1 VDEKQRVL
9 ELVER
14 YGWNATAF
22 QTLESGYSYAFYGD
36 DACVAYVDTGSAWVV
51 AGAPIAAQ
59 DRLGEVVAKFV
70 RAARSAGRRCCFFAA
85 EERLQSAA
93 GDALRSFPIGEQPV
107 WDPRDWPKILADH
120 RSMREQ
126 LRRAKAKGVR
136 TREVSAQELHEGA
149 TRDAIAAVAER
160 WLSTRSM
167 APMDFLVRVEPFTFP
182 THRRCFVAERE
193 GRVVGFA
200 GVVPV
205 PARDG
210 WFLEDLVRDPTAPNG
225 TGELLVDSVMRWA
238 LAEGSSWLTL
248 GFAPLS
254 GHVAAPLRAARKSTK
269 FLYDFNGLR
278 RYKAKLRPHSWS
290 RIYLA
295 HPAAQSA
302 VVSLVDSLVAFTRG
316 GLLRFGL
323 RTLLRGPMAVLRLL
337 TVLLVP
343 WVVVLSLSSSE
354 HWFGTPWLKW
364 AWVVFDVIVAV
375 ALFRLLR
382 RPSAGLLFA
391 LALAVTGDA
400 VLTLVQAALWNAPR
414 ARGAFEYAI
423 IALACAAPA
432 LAAVVLWGARR
443 TRLRSL

>member
-1 VDEKQRVL
+1 MDEKQRVL

-14 YGWNATAF
+14 YGWNATSF

-51 AGAPIAAQ
+51 AGAPIAAH
-59 DRLGEVVAKFV
+59 DRLGEVVANFV
-70 RAARSAGRRCCFFAA
+70 HAARRAGRRCCFFAA

-107 WDPRDWPKILADH
+107 WDPGDWPKILAEH
-120 RSMREQ
+120 RSLREQ
-126 LRRAKAKGVR
+126 LRRAKAKGVS
-136 TREVSAQELHEGA
+136 TREVSAQELHDGA
-149 TRDAIAAVAER
+149 TRDAIAGVAER

-167 APMDFLVRVEPFTFP
+167 APMEFLVRVEPFTFP

-193 GRVVGFA
+193 GKVVGFA

-205 PARDG
+205 PAREG
-210 WFLEDLVRDPTAPNG
+210 WFLEDLVRDPSAPNG

-238 LAEGSSWLTL
+238 FAEGSSWLTL

-254 GHVAAPLRAARKSTK
+254 GHVAAPLRAARKSSK

-295 HPAAQSA
+295 HPTTQSA
-302 VVSLVDSLVAFTRG
+302 VLSLVDSLVAFTRG

-323 RTLLRGPMAVLRLL
+323 STLLRGPMAVLRLL

-343 WVVVLSLSSSE
+343 WVIVLSLSSGE

-375 ALFRLLR
+375 GLFRLLR

-391 LALAVTGDA
+391 LALAVTADA
-400 VLTLVQAALWNAPR
+400 VLTLLQAALWNAPR

-443 TRLRSL
+443 TRLRTL